1 MEEVLRKTNLMVKVI
16 ILLTM
21 LILATSALSASRVV
35 ATSTITIHAYIPQH
49 TTVDYDEFGN
59 LLFTSNNPNVFLG
72 VDQGFDATY
81 LTVVAK

>member
-1 MEEVLRKTNLMVKVI
+1 MFKAI
-16 ILLTM
+16 ILITIFVLT
-21 LILATSALSASRVV
+21 TSALSASRVV

-81 LTVVAK
+81 LSVVAK

>member
-1 MEEVLRKTNLMVKVI
+1 VEEVLRKLSKMFKAI
-16 ILLTM
+16 ILITIFVLT
-21 LILATSALSASRVV
+21 TSALSASRVV

>member
-1 MEEVLRKTNLMVKVI
+1 MEEALRKLSKMFKAI
-16 ILLTM
+16 ILITIFVLT
-21 LILATSALSASRVV
+21 TSALSASRVV

>member
-21 LILATSALSASRVV
+21 FVLATSALSASRVV
-35 ATSTITIHAYIPQH
+35 ASSTLTIHAYIPQY

-59 LLFTSNNPNVFLG
+59 LLFTSNNPNVALD

-81 LTVVAK
+81 LSVVAK

>member
-1 MEEVLRKTNLMVKVI
+1 MEEVLRKLSKMFKAI
-16 ILLTM
+16 ILITIFVLT
-21 LILATSALSASRVV
+21 TSALSASRVV